1 MDAARGL
8 CVGIDGVSLER
19 CAVGPH
25 PAQSVSATMRSLM
38 GPALLER
45 PWDSVRPTSS
55 SVNIVS
61 TTARLSAAAQAFNVT
76 LKVVGLPEGSKDW
89 GLEINGESLGSF
101 SATALALGVPVVVGS
116 G

>member
-8 CVGIDGVSLER
+8 CVGIDGVSLEG

-38 GPALLER
+38 GRALLKL
-45 PWDSVRPTSS
+45 PWESP
-55 SVNIVS
+55 
-61 TTARLSAAAQAFNVT
+61 FNVT
-76 LKVVGLPEGSKDW
+76 LKVVGLPEGSRDW

-101 SATALALGVPVVVGS
+101 SATALALGVPVAVRS